1 MEYHFVKLTVN
12 GTYLSLVDPMH
23 KPRLICFK
31 ERETA
36 GKCVEYVSSF
46 RSRHGV
52 WPSFDMSSRKKKIE
66 SSGINYGPLNK

>member
-23 KPRLICFK
+23 KPRFICFK

-46 RSRHGV
+46 RARHGV
-52 WPSFDMSSRKKKIE
+52 LAVILTCLVERKK
-66 SSGINYGPLNK
+66 